1 MTSRM
6 SSSEGARHVK
16 QWLLVL
22 MTMTIA
28 MFAPRAAHAQQAKE
42 FLVPP
47 AGGTY
52 EIAVH
57 PAFVTALS
65 FPEKLSPKA
74 LASDIPDNYD
84 IKANGENGISIR
96 PLKPD
101 AKPANITLQTLSGAV
116 RVSLTLRVVTDTKDA
131 MTLVSFRQT
140 SEDEAFKQR
149 VADQVAKETT
159 ALRAE
164 LASAKADLDKRIRA
178 SVDEVVAKRALGRL
192 EVHGLKAVERNG
204 DNVIVRVPRV
214 VYLGDDALLYFDIE
228 DRDRSPYRLAK
239 VQIMTSGKDYAGAV
253 QFASDT
259 ATKDEAVLGVV
270 PASGRGQGVVVIRQW
285 AQLVGRSLT
294 LVVEQPDGRGRV
306 AVDRIVLR

>member
-1 MTSRM
+1 
-6 SSSEGARHVK
+6 VK
-16 QWLLVL
+16 QWLLIFMVAVAV
-22 MTMTIA
+22 I
-28 MFAPRAAHAQQAKE
+28 APRVAHAQQAKE

-74 LASDIPDNYD
+74 LASDLRDNYD
-84 IKANGENGISIR
+84 IKPNGEDGISIR
-96 PLKPD
+96 PLRAD
-101 AKPANITLQTLSGAV
+101 AKPANITLQTISGAV
-116 RVSLTLRVVTDTKDA
+116 RVSLTLRVVADTKDA

-149 VADQVAKETT
+149 VADQVAKETA

-164 LASAKADLDKRIRA
+164 LAKAQADLDKRIRA
-178 SVDEVVAKRALGRL
+178 SVDEVVAKRALARL
-192 EVHGLKAVERNG
+192 ETHGLKAVERNA

-214 VYLGDDALLYFDIE
+214 VYLGDDALLYFDVE
-228 DRDRSPYRLAK
+228 NRDRSPYRLSK
-239 VQIMTSGKDYAGAV
+239 VQVMTNGKDFAGAV
-253 QFASDT
+253 QFASDS
-259 ATKDEAVLGVV
+259 ATHDEAVLGVV

-294 LVVEQPDGRGRV
+294 LVVEQPEGRGRV

>member
-1 MTSRM
+1 MKT
-6 SSSEGARHVK
+6 
-16 QWLLVL
+16 WLLFL
-22 MTMTIA
+22 MTVTLA
-28 MFAPRAAHAQQAKE
+28 VVAPRVARAQQAKE

-84 IKANGENGISIR
+84 IKPNGENGISIR
-96 PLKPD
+96 PLKAD
-101 AKPANITLQTLSGAV
+101 AKPANITLQTLSGTV
-116 RVSLTLRVVTDTKDA
+116 RVSLTLRVVTETKDA

-140 SEDEAFKQR
+140 SEDEAFKQK
-149 VADQVAKETT
+149 VADQVAKETA

-178 SVDEVVAKRALGRL
+178 SVDEVVAKRALARL
-192 EVHGLKAVERNG
+192 ETHGLKAVERNG

-214 VYLGDDALLYFDIE
+214 VYLGDDALLYVDIE
-228 DRDRSPYRLAK
+228 NRDRSPYRLAK
-239 VQIMTSGKDYAGAV
+239 VQVMTNGKDYAGAV
-253 QFASDT
+253 QFASDS
-259 ATKDEAVLGVV
+259 ATHDDAVLGVV

>member
-1 MTSRM
+1 MRP
-6 SSSEGARHVK
+6 R
-16 QWLLVL
+16 LLFIL
-22 MTMTIA
+22 LLLTAFGGI
-28 MFAPRAAHAQQAKE
+28 AHAQQAKE

-47 AGGTY
+47 AGGSY

-74 LASDIPDNYD
+74 LASDVRDNYD
-84 IKANGENGISIR
+84 VKPNGDDGISIR
-96 PLKPD
+96 PLKGD
-101 AKPANITLQTLSGAV
+101 AKPANITLQTASGAV
-116 RVSLTLRVVTDTKDA
+116 RVSLTLRVVADTKDA
-131 MTLVSFRQT
+131 MTLVTFRQT
-140 SEDEAFKQR
+140 SEEEAFKQK
-149 VADQVAKETT
+149 VADQVAKETA

-178 SVDEVVAKRALGRL
+178 SVDEVVAKRALARL
-192 EVHGLKAVERNG
+192 EVHGSKAIERNA

-214 VYLGDDALLYFDIE
+214 VYLGDDALVYVDIE
-228 DRDRSPYRLAK
+228 NRDRSPYRLAK
-239 VQIMTSGKDYAGAV
+239 VQVMSGGKDYAGAV

-259 ATKDEAVLGVV
+259 ATKDESVLGVV
-270 PASGRGQGVVVIRQW
+270 PASGRGQGVVVVRQW
-285 AQLVGRSLT
+285 SQLLGRSLT